1 MSNADDNTHAV
12 SSGAAAESA
21 VGPAILFFVIGLV
34 AALAVGWGVFPE
46 LLYSQKTQPF
56 DFNHK
61 LHVAQTGDCSTCHSF
76 RADGTFSGVPKI
88 AVCMNCHDPSSGVPV
103 EGDPNEIIFYRDY
116 LAKYREVPWHIY
128 ARQPANVF
136 FSHAAHVLK
145 AKEDCTICH
154 GDIGSSTH
162 LPEYEQNRIS
172 GYSRDIWGR
181 NIAGLKEHSWDRM
194 KMDDC
199 SECHQKNGVDQD
211 SAQTGKG
218 ACFVCHK

>member
-1 MSNADDNTHAV
+1 MSNADDNTQAV
-12 SSGAAAESA
+12 SSDAPTESA
-21 VGPAILFFVIGLV
+21 VGPTILFFFLGLI
-34 AALAVGWGVFPE
+34 AALAVGWGVFPQ

-61 LHVAQTGDCSTCHSF
+61 FHVAQTGDCATCHSF
-76 RADGTFSGVPKI
+76 RADGTFAGVPTI
-88 AVCMNCHDPSSGVPV
+88 DRCLDCHDPSSGVP
-103 EGDPNEIIFYRDY
+103 EGADKDETIFYRDY
-116 LAKYREVPWHIY
+116 LTKYREVPWHVY

-145 AKEDCTICH
+145 AKENCVECH

-162 LPEYEQNRIS
+162 LRPYEENRIS
-172 GYSRDIWGR
+172 GYSRDIWGYS
-181 NIAGLKEHSWDRM
+181 ISGIKTHPWDRM

-199 SECHQKNGVDQD
+199 SACHQKNHVDQD